1 MPNDKI
7 EAAEKYSAPALSKGL
22 DILELLATQSAGMK
36 KSDIAKSLNRSVSEI
51 FRMLAVLV
59 ERNYVSVDEA
69 SEHYS
74 LTLKNFEIS
83 TIETAYE

>member
-7 EAAEKYSAPALSKGL
+7 EVSEKYSAPALSKGL
-22 DILELLATQSAGMK
+22 DILELLATQNAGMK
-36 KSDIAKSLNRSVSEI
+36 KSDIAKSLKRSVSEI

-74 LTLKNFEIS
+74 LTL
-83 TIETAYE
+83 